1 MPDERYAFPSSEFG
15 KRNLK
20 FQYSW
25 LKAREWL
32 VYSKKLDGAF
42 CKYCV
47 GFAPSGAGKQGLPLG
62 RLVRAEYSDWRHAQ
76 EDFRKHELTAYH
88 ANSKLDAENFFSVFN
103 RQKLDI
109 VSQLDKS
116 LKNQVE
122 ENRRLL
128 SPVIKTVIFCGRQG
142 LALRGHRDGGI
153 IDDLEGD
160 QIFTENEGNFRALLR
175 LRVESGDEILKQHL
189 LTAKRNATYTSWR
202 IQNEIISACNDIIL
216 HKLVEK
222 VNEAKCFSVI
232 ADETA
237 DISNVEQLS
246 LCVKYIDLDH
256 NSVRE
261 DFLQF
266 VPIYDM
272 TGKGI
277 ANAIL
282 SKLKAFGIDTQYIR
296 GQGFDGASAMSGIH
310 KGVQHYIK
318 EEIPNA
324 HYVHCSSHSLN
335 LAISDACDCPMVRNC
350 LGTVNKVYDFF
361 NTPKRQAVLNK
372 FSENPLKKLKQPS
385 PTRWIQRHNAV
396 DNFAQK
402 YDEVLKSLKEIS
414 AWTDKDTSA
423 NAHILLC
430 AVNKF
435 ELVLSLGVINKLF
448 SYSLPLTKYLESE
461 SIDLAGAVNYAQDTL
476 DQIKEIRNKADEE
489 FSPLYKKVVETCD
502 QNDIVIS
509 IPRLST
515 RQTGRDNMPNDGP
528 ESYYKRTLFIPFIDH
543 FITQLNERFISHK
556 NILSSFQVLLNT
568 NNEDVPEAHVAV
580 NVLFNEYCSDLT
592 VNSSQQLLGEIK
604 IWQRR
609 IEQIDLER
617 RESCKL
623 NKKRYRQINAVE
635 ALQVCNISMYPSV
648 NKLLQILATLP
659 VTSCTAERSFS
670 TLKYLKS
677 YLRNTTSETRL
688 NGLALLYVHKDILV
702 NSEEVLNELA
712 KKPRRL
718 DIKI

>member
-1 MPDERYAFPSSEFG
+1 MPDERYVFPGSEFG
-15 KRNLK
+15 KRKLK
-20 FQYSW
+20 FQFSW

-47 GFAPSGAGKQGLPLG
+47 SFAPSGAGKQGLPLG
-62 RLVRAEYSDWRHAQ
+62 RLVRAKYSDWRHAQ

-88 ANSKLDAENFFSVFN
+88 ANSKLDAENFLAVLN

-109 VSQLDKS
+109 LTQLDTS
-116 LKNQVE
+116 LKEQVE

-142 LALRGHRDGGI
+142 LSLRGHRDGGLI
-153 IDDLEGD
+153 VDVEGE
-160 QIFTENEGNFRALLR
+160 QTFTENEGNFRALLR
-175 LRVESGDEILKQHL
+175 LRVESGDEMLRQHL
-189 LTAKRNATYTSWR
+189 LTAKRNATYTSWK

-246 LCVKYIDLDH
+246 LCVKYIDQAN

-277 ANAIL
+277 ANVIL

-296 GQGFDGASAMSGIH
+296 GQGYDGASAMSGVH

-335 LAISDACDCPMVRNC
+335 LAISDACDCTMVRNC
-350 LGTVNKVYDFF
+350 LGTVNKIYDFF

-372 FSENPLKKLKQPS
+372 FSENPFKKLKQPS

-396 DNFAQK
+396 DNFAEK
-402 YDEVLKSLKEIS
+402 YDEVLKSLEEIS
-414 AWTDKDTSA
+414 TWTDKDTSA

-430 AVNKF
+430 AVQKF
-435 ELVLSLGVINKLF
+435 EFILSLRVLQKLF
-448 SYSLPLTKYLESE
+448 SYSLPLTKYLEAE
-461 SIDLAGAVNYAQDTL
+461 SIDLAGAINYAQDTL
-476 DQIKEIRNKADEE
+476 DQIKEIRDKTDEE
-489 FSPLYKKVVETCD
+489 FSPLYQKVVNTCE
-502 QNDIVIS
+502 QHGIS
-509 IPRLST
+509 TFIPRLSKK
-515 RQTGRDNMPNDGP
+515 QTGRDNMPNDGP

-543 FITQLNERFISHK
+543 FIAQLNDRFVSHK
-556 NILSSFQVLLNT
+556 DILSSFQTLLILNT
-568 NNEDVPEAHVAV
+568 DNEDIPDTAV
-580 NVLFNEYCSDLT
+580 NVLFEEYCSDLT
-592 VNSSQQLLGEIK
+592 VYSSQQLLGEMK
-604 IWQRR
+604 MWQRR
-609 IEQIDLER
+609 LKQIDLER
-617 RESCKL
+617 RESFKL
-623 NKKRYRQINAVE
+623 NKNKYRKINAVE
-635 ALQVCNISMYPSV
+635 ALQMCNISMYPSV
-648 NKLLQILATLP
+648 HKLLQILATLP

-670 TLKYLKS
+670 TLKYVKS
-677 YLRNTTSETRL
+677 YLRNSTAETRL
-688 NGLALLYVHKDILV
+688 NGLALLYVHKDMPV
-702 NSEEVLNELA
+702 HSEEVLNELA